1 MQSHNEGTH
10 ISSPVLF
17 LSKKCLHFTDSLQNG
32 LNSSDKCFC
41 FQSHCKHILLPI
53 WSLDLDKDYSSNNS
67 VFVCVCVC
75 LFSHV
80 TTTRKS
86 VVRSITSSP
95 CDLCAL

>member
-1 MQSHNEGTH
+1 MRSHNECTH

-17 LSKKCLHFTDSLQNG
+17 LSKTFLHFTDSLQDG
-32 LNSSDKCFC
+32 LNSSDECFC

-67 VFVCVCVC
+67 VFVCVC

-86 VVRSITSSP
+86 VVCSITSSP